1 MSNAPLGSVSQMPC
15 WQDAAAPIPRF
26 RGKGVRMR
34 ILVVDD
40 EPRLLDAYRICLEKQ
55 ASVDSE
61 LDSLAD
67 ALFGAEKN
75 AVESTG
81 KEFSVDYVDQ
91 GEAAVSAVNVAVAQ
105 GKPYAVLFLDMR
117 MPPGIDGRE
126 TARQIRLLDANIN
139 IVIVTGYSDHSPL
152 DVAQVAGPQD
162 KLYYLA
168 KPFETEEIKT
178 LANSLAA
185 KWTMEDELKQAHQ
198 ALSEK
203 MAELE
208 SSHLELAA
216 SEARCRHIALHDQ
229 LTRLPNRLAFQQCLS
244 AALADKQQDV
254 AVLFVDLD
262 RFKLVNDTLGHSAG
276 DELVSTLGAG
286 MTKLLPEG
294 GLLARLGGDEFGI
307 VLPGEISTSAI
318 ALGDRLKS
326 LCAEPYDLFG
336 TKVHVGA
343 SIGIA
348 LRGSTNADGSELLR
362 RADLALYAAKQ
373 NGRNCCKLFEA
384 TMDESAR
391 KRGEI
396 DTRLRKALD
405 ENALTLAYQPIVDP
419 ATEESIGYEALL
431 RWHDPVHG
439 TISPSIFVPVAEET
453 GLITRLGEWVVR
465 QALADCATWPS
476 GFVSINLS
484 TRHFQSPKLT
494 DFVCA
499 EAARAGVPHDRIQL
513 EITETALFDDAAL
526 AAKILVDLR
535 KVGIRIALDDFGTG
549 YSSLVN
555 LKDFDIDCIKIDQ
568 SFVATLGADRQS
580 SAIVNSVTSLARAL
594 GLRVVAEGV
603 ESELQVQT
611 LRMVGCELMQG
622 YFYSEAMHAQDLP
635 FQSQQKSAEAALAR
649 SSRAAA

>member
-1 MSNAPLGSVSQMPC
+1 
-15 WQDAAAPIPRF
+15 
-26 RGKGVRMR
+26 MR
-34 ILVVDD
+34 ILVADD
-40 EPRLLDAYRICLEKQ
+40 EPRLLDAYRMCLENQ
-55 ASVDSE
+55 ALANSE
-61 LDSLAD
+61 LDSLGD
-67 ALFGAEKN
+67 ALFGGNDAL
-75 AVESTG
+75 APTSG
-81 KEFSVDYVDQ
+81 PSLAVDYVNQ
-91 GEAAVSAVNVAVAQ
+91 GEAAVAAVAAAMAQ
-105 GKPYAVLFLDMR
+105 GESYAVLFLDMR

-178 LANSLAA
+178 LAHSLTA
-185 KWTMEDELKQAHQ
+185 KWTMEDDLKRAHQ
-198 ALSEK
+198 ALADK
-203 MAELE
+203 MALLE
-208 SSHLELAA
+208 AAHLELQA

-244 AALADKQQDV
+244 SALSNKQQEV
-254 AVLFVDLD
+254 AVLFIDLD
-262 RFKLVNDTLGHSAG
+262 RFKMVNDTLGHSAG
-276 DELVSTLGAG
+276 DELVSSLGNRMA
-286 MTKLLPEG
+286 KLLPENA
-294 GLLARLGGDEFGI
+294 LLARLGGDEFGI
-307 VLPGEISTSAI
+307 VLPGGDPDA
-318 ALGDRLKS
+318 ADRLGEQIKAVCS
-326 LCAEPYDLFG
+326 APFDLFG
-336 TKVHVGA
+336 TTVHVGA

-348 LRGSTNADGSELLR
+348 PRGNSNADGSELLR

-373 NGRNCCKLFEA
+373 SGRNCCRIFEA

-405 ENALTLAYQPIVDP
+405 DDALTLVYQPIVDP
-419 ATEESIGYEALL
+419 YTEESIGYEALL

-465 QALADCATWPS
+465 KALSDCATWPV
-476 GFVSINLS
+476 GIVSINLS
-484 TRHFQSPKLT
+484 TRHFQSPKLI

-499 EAARAGVPHDRIQL
+499 EAKRAGVAHERIQL

-526 AAKILVDLR
+526 AAEILIGLR
-535 KVGIRIALDDFGTG
+535 RVGIRIALDDFGTG

-568 SFVATLGADRQS
+568 SFVATLGSDRQS

-594 GLRVVAEGV
+594 GLKVVAEGV
-603 ESELQVQT
+603 ESEMQVQT

-622 YFYSEAMHAQDLP
+622 YFYSEPMHAQDLP

-649 SSRAAA
+649 SIRAAA